1 MNARAKLYVILA
13 LILAAASA
21 AGLYIYEPAVPSNGV
36 LTVVLLCSL
45 ALIAEALV
53 LLMPN
58 SVSGSIAFIPY
69 LAAALIVPN
78 WIALLGVAAVRTVLE
93 MFFQRSPGARL
104 LNVAQQVVTF
114 AIAVLA
120 YRLTGGEPLASLVD
134 VPLSQVTFTNGL
146 PALLA
151 IVLSFAINST
161 LVLGFVAAKSNRKIS
176 ELWRGT
182 YSSTLGL
189 DVLATPIVFL
199 FAWVYVN
206 WGAFGAAALWVP
218 VLGLRQL
225 QKNNLDLE
233 RTNSELLELMVKSM
247 EARDPYT
254 SGHSRRVQQYSVAIA
269 RGLGFSPNE
278 VEKVGRAAL
287 LHDVGKIHEKY
298 APVLRK
304 PGHLSPEEWL
314 TMQQHPK
321 DGAELVSTMSRLH
334 DIVPAIRHH
343 HERWDGTGYPDGL
356 AGETIPTISR
366 IIAFADTID
375 AMTSERPYRKPLTEN
390 EVRSELVR
398 CRGTQFD
405 PTITDKL
412 LSAQIWRQL
421 FPPAPPETPTESRTP
436 VLSMQRVRSRQTSSA

>member
-1 MNARAKLYVILA
+1 MNARAKWYV
-13 LILAAASA
+13 AAACLLAIISA
-21 AGLYIYEPAVPSNGV
+21 LVLFVSDPTIPANSIS
-36 LTVVLLCSL
+36 TVVLLCSL

-69 LAAALIVPN
+69 LSAALIVPN
-78 WIALLGVAAVRTVLE
+78 WIALAGVASVRVVLE
-93 MFFQRSPGARL
+93 IIVKRSAGARL
-104 LNVAQQVVTF
+104 LNIAQQVVTF
-114 AIAVLA
+114 SCAVLVFRLA
-120 YRLTGGEPLASLVD
+120 GGQSLVALQHLSLERLTLI
-134 VPLSQVTFTNGL
+134 NGL
-146 PALLA
+146 PALAA
-151 IVLSFAINST
+151 IVISFAVNST
-161 LVLGFVAAKSNRKIS
+161 MVLGFIAAKSNKRFL

-182 YSSTLGL
+182 YLSTIGV

-206 WGAFGAAALWVP
+206 WGAYAAAALWVP

-254 SGHSRRVQQYSVAIA
+254 SGHSRRVQQFSLAIA
-269 RGLGFSPNE
+269 RGMGLSQAE

-304 PGHLSPEEWL
+304 PGHLSPEEWQI
-314 TMQQHPK
+314 MQLHPS
-321 DGAELVSTMSRLH
+321 DGADLVSTMSRLH
-334 DIVPAIRHH
+334 DIVPGIKHH
-343 HERWDGTGYPDGL
+343 HERWDGTGYPEGL
-356 AGETIPTISR
+356 AGEMIPKASR

-375 AMTSERPYRKPLTEN
+375 AMTSERPYRKPLTES
-390 EVRSELVR
+390 EVRAELVR

-405 PTITDKL
+405 PLITDQI
-412 LSAQIWRQL
+412 LSSPIWRAL
-421 FPPAPPETPTESRTP
+421 FPPTTLERKTPAP
-436 VLSMQRVRSRQTSSA
+436 LSIVSGSERPKARVG

>member
-1 MNARAKLYVILA
+1 MNARAKLFVGLVVV
-13 LILAAASA
+13 LAACSA
-21 AGLYIYEPAVPSNGV
+21 TGLYVYEPLVPADG
-36 LTVVLLCSL
+36 TRAVVLLCSL

-69 LAAALIVPN
+69 LAAALTVPN
-78 WIALLGVAAVRTVLE
+78 WIALVGVAAVRGLLE
-93 MFFQRSPGARL
+93 ILVARSPGARI
-104 LNVAQQVVTF
+104 LNVSQQVVTF

-120 YRLTGGEPLASLVD
+120 YRLSGGQPLATLVD
-134 VPLSQVTFTNGL
+134 VPLSQVTLSNGL

-161 LVLGFVAAKSNRKIS
+161 LVLGFVAAKSNRKIG

-182 YSSTLGL
+182 YSSTIGL

-206 WGAFGAAALWVP
+206 WGAFAAAALWVP

-254 SGHSRRVQQYSVAIA
+254 SGHSRRVQQFSMAIA
-269 RGLGFSPNE
+269 KGLGFSPSD

-321 DGAELVSTMSRLH
+321 DGAELVSTMSRLR

-375 AMTSERPYRKPLTEN
+375 AMTSERPYRKPLTET

-405 PTITDKL
+405 PAITDQI
-412 LSAQIWRQL
+412 LSSPIWRQL
-421 FPPAPPETPTESRTP
+421 FPPAPVEIPVESRP
-436 VLSMQRVRSRQTSSA
+436 MVLTMQRVRSRQTSSA